1 MCENMGPMDCV
12 TRAWHQH
19 HDELRGFLTK
29 RLTDQSRADETLQG
43 VFERV
48 LVKREAFCQL
58 DDPRAWLYTVTRHA
72 LVDLWRQDRHTDSL
86 PADLA
91 AIEADADP
99 IDALAPC
106 VVKVWGELSRDEQA
120 VLHLVDLEGL
130 SQNDVAV
137 LLGLSPSGAR
147 SRVQRAR
154 QRLSRILIERCK
166 IEFDAYGR
174 VSQHTCRCNAVDIL

>member
-1 MCENMGPMDCV
+1 MDCV
-12 TRAWHQH
+12 TRAWEQH
-19 HDELRGFLTK
+19 HDELRGFLAK
-29 RLTDQSRADETLQG
+29 RLIDQSRVDDVCQG

-72 LVDLWRQDRHTDSL
+72 LIDLWRRDRCTEPL

-91 AIEADADP
+91 APDAESDP
-99 IDALAPC
+99 IAALAPC
-106 VVKVWGELSRDEQA
+106 VVRVWDELSQEDQT
-120 VLHLVDLEGL
+120 VLHLVDIEGQ

-154 QRLSRILIERCK
+154 KRLSQILVERCQ
-166 IEFDAYGR
+166 IEFDASGR
-174 VSQHTCRCNAVDIL
+174 VTRHTCRCQQASIL